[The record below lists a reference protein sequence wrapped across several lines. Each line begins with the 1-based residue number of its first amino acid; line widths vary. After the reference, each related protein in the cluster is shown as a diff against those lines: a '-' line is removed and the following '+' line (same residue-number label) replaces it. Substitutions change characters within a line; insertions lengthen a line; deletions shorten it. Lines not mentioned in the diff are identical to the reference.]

1 MDTTPRKGPA
11 LRAISAIWRGLDRL
25 RRMLHL
31 ILLLGVFL
39 LLLASAFGE
48 RVFVPSTAAL
58 VIAPEGALVDQLS
71 GDPLSRAIAKARG
84 SPIEETLLR
93 DVLDALSTARDDD
106 RIRGVVLQLDG
117 MTGAGLSKL
126 QELAAELRVF
136 KQSGKF
142 VTAIGDG
149 FTRDQYYLASLADR
163 VYMHPMGMVLI
174 DGYSRFLPYYK
185 SALEKFYVDY
195 NVWTVGE
202 YKSFVEPITRDDMS
216 PQDRESSGV
225 FLSALW
231 NAYQADVTSARRL
244 PDRALQRY
252 ADGMVP
258 LLEEAGG
265 NPGKLAVDFGLVDE
279 LLTRDAMRQRIR
291 DSIGAEQ
298 AGLQHPDD
306 FVGIGVD
313 DYLFAT
319 RDSALP
325 GDRSSEV
332 AVIVA
337 SGTILDG
344 QQPPGS
350 IGGDSLAELIRQ
362 ARDNERVKALVLRVD
377 SGGGSAFASDVILR
391 ELQVFQES
399 NRPLVV
405 SMGSVAASGGYW
417 MSMTAN
423 EIWASPTTL
432 TGSIGVGATIPTFQ
446 RLLDRI
452 GVHVDGI
459 GTTESAGAFD
469 VTRELSDNVKGMI
482 GQMIQQTYEE
492 FIGKVAEHRER
503 SVEQIDSVAHGRVW
517 VGSDAL
523 ERGLVDRL
531 GTLAQAI
538 ESAAEL
544 AGLEGGSYG
553 VTYVEPQLG
562 FSERLFLELTATAMP
577 AIELVTGAPAW
588 QGTVSKWL
596 ESAMEPLA
604 FLGKLNDPRGIYAYC
619 FCDTQ

>member
-1 MDTTPRKGPA
+1 MNTRNPGLP
-11 LRAISAIWRGLDRL
+11 LRVVGAIWRGLDRL
-25 RRMLHL
+25 RRLLHL

-39 LLLASAFGE
+39 LVLASAIGE

-58 VIAPEGALVDQLS
+58 VIAPQGTLVDQLS

-84 SPIEETLLR
+84 TPIQETLLR
-93 DVLDALSTARDDD
+93 DVVDALRAARTDD
-106 RIRGVVLQLDG
+106 RIKGVVLQLDG
-117 MTGAGLSKL
+117 MTEAGLSKL
-126 QELAAELRVF
+126 QELRAEIESF
-136 KQSGKF
+136 KQSGKP

-149 FTRDQYYLASLADR
+149 FTRDQYYLASQADR
-163 VYMHPMGMVLI
+163 VYMHPMGLVLV
-174 DGYSRFLPYYK
+174 DGYSRFMPYYK
-185 SALEKFYVDY
+185 SALEKFYIDY

-216 PQDRESSGV
+216 PQDEESSGV

-231 NAYQADVTSARRL
+231 KAYQSDVTTVRKL
-244 PDRALQRY
+244 PDQALQRY
-252 ADGMVP
+252 ADEIVP

-265 NPGKLAVDFGLVDE
+265 SPAKLAVDYGLVDE
-279 LLTRDAMRQRIR
+279 LLTRDAMRARIR
-291 DSIGAEQ
+291 DAIGATQ
-298 AGLQHPDD
+298 PGPQHPDD
-306 FVGIGVD
+306 FPGIGVE
-313 DYLFAT
+313 DYLTAV
-319 RDSALP
+319 RGSALP
-325 GDRSSEV
+325 AQQTSNV

-344 QQPPGS
+344 EQPPGA

-362 ARDNERVKALVLRVD
+362 ARDDEGVKALVLRVD

-417 MSMTAN
+417 ISMAAN

-446 RLLDRI
+446 RLLDKL

-459 GTTESAGAFD
+459 GTTQLAGAFD
-469 VTRELSDNVKGMI
+469 ATRELGDGVKGMI
-482 GQMIQQTYEE
+482 GLMIRQTYGE
-492 FIGKVAEHRER
+492 FIGKVAEHRKR
-503 SVEQIDSVAHGRVW
+503 TVEQIDSVAHGRVW

-523 ERGLVDRL
+523 DRGLVDKL
-531 GTLAQAI
+531 GNLPQAI

-544 AGLEGGSYG
+544 AGLESGRYG
-553 VTYVEPQLG
+553 VKYIEPQLG
-562 FSERLFLELTATAMP
+562 FSERLLLELTATAMP
-577 AIELVTGAPAW
+577 AIELIAGASRWPD
-588 QGTVSKWL
+588 TVSRWI

-604 FLGKLNDPRGIYAYC
+604 FLERLNDPRGVYAYC
-619 FCDTQ
+619 FCDTH